1 MMENDKFFR
10 EADATVSLLRQ
21 VSPYFLQHRDSL
33 FVIHLD
39 GGVVER
45 PILQNLVRDLML
57 LSAVGI
63 RIVVVF
69 GADRL
74 IAARLGENNIIPLK
88 VKDST
93 VFDSDCMKH
102 VKEVVGAIRLSIES
116 SFSYVREGAPMRMG
130 ATAKVSSGNF
140 VLAKARGIID
150 GQEMMFSGELRSL
163 DYEGISQRLDHG
175 EIVLVP
181 PVGPGSSGELFNLD
195 SRLLASEIA
204 IKFQSHKLIF
214 LHEEEGISCDGSIIK
229 QIGVKQAELALT
241 EKKIEGELTKYLP
254 IGTQCCREGVERVH
268 FISYLTDGAILRE
281 LFTRDGIGTMLSDVP
296 FDNLRSATRTDI
308 AEILELIAPMQEQ
321 GILLG
326 RTYDDLLEDL
336 DDFIVVVREGIVV
349 ATAALHQ
356 YAELGQGE
364 VACVAVHQDYRGDE
378 FGDILLGE
386 LESRASINKIKK
398 LFVLTT
404 HAADWFEERGYSPAG
419 KSDLPEARLKN
430 YSDDRNSAVLIK
442 NISN

>member
-10 EADATVSLLRQ
+10 EVDATVSLLRQ

-45 PILQNLVRDLML
+45 PILQNLVRDLMS

-63 RIVVVF
+63 RIIVVF
-69 GADRL
+69 GADNL
-74 IAARLGENNIIPLK
+74 IAARLGENNIIPPK
-88 VKDST
+88 VKDCN
-93 VFDSDCMKH
+93 VFDADCMKH

-140 VLAKARGIID
+140 VLAKAKGIID

-163 DYEGISQRLDHG
+163 DDTGISQHLDQG

-181 PVGPGSSGELFNLD
+181 PVAPGSSGEIFNLD
-195 SRLLASEIA
+195 SRVLASEIA
-204 IKFQSHKLIF
+204 IKLQSRKLIF
-214 LHEEEGISCDGSIIK
+214 LHEEEGSPIR
-229 QIGVKQAELALT
+229 QIGVKQAELALIAR
-241 EKKIEGELTKYLP
+241 EIEGELTKYLP
-254 IGTQCCREGVERVH
+254 VGIQCCRRGVERVH

-281 LFTRDGIGTMLSDVP
+281 LFTRDGVGTMLSDVP
-296 FDNLRSATRTDI
+296 FDNLRPATRADI
-308 AEILELIAPMQEQ
+308 AEILELIQPMQEQ

-336 DDFIVVVREGIVV
+336 DDFIVIVREGIVV

-356 YAELGQGE
+356 YAEFGQGE
-364 VACVAVHQDYRGDE
+364 IACVAVHQDYRGDE
-378 FGDILLGE
+378 FGDMLLSE
-386 LESRASINKIKK
+386 LESRAGTKK
-398 LFVLTT
+398 MKNLFVLTT
-404 HAADWFEERGYSPAG
+404 HAADWFEERGYSPGRKA
-419 KSDLPEARLKN
+419 DLPEARLES

>member
-1 MMENDKFFR
+1 MMENGKFFR

-39 GGVVER
+39 GGAVER

-63 RIVVVF
+63 RIIVVF
-69 GADRL
+69 GAESL
-74 IAARLGENNIIPLK
+74 IATRLAENNIIPQK
-88 VKDST
+88 VKEFT
-93 VFDSDCMKH
+93 VFDAGCMEH

-140 VLAKARGIID
+140 VLAKTKGVID
-150 GQEMMFSGELRSL
+150 GQEMRFSGELRSL
-163 DYEGISQRLDHG
+163 DNEGISQRLDQG

-181 PVGPGSSGELFNLD
+181 PVGAGSSGELFNLD

-204 IKFQSHKLIF
+204 IKFQSQKLIF
-214 LHEEEGISCDGSIIK
+214 LHEEEEISCDGSVIR

-241 EKKIEGELTKYLP
+241 AKKIEGELTKYLP
-254 IGTQCCREGVERVH
+254 IGTQCCRKGVERVH
-268 FISYLTDGAILRE
+268 FISYLTDGVILRE
-281 LFTRDGIGTMLSDVP
+281 LFTRDGVGTMLSDVP
-296 FDNLRSATRTDI
+296 FDNLRTATRADI
-308 AEILELIAPMQEQ
+308 AEILELIKPMQEQ
-321 GILLG
+321 GMLLG
-326 RTYDDLLEDL
+326 RNYDDLLKDL
-336 DDFIVVVREGIVV
+336 DDFIVIVREGIIV

-356 YAELGQGE
+356 YVELGQGE
-364 VACVAVHQDYRGDE
+364 VACVAVHHDYRGDE
-378 FGDILLGE
+378 FGDMLLGE
-386 LESRASINKIKK
+386 LESRASINKVKN

-404 HAADWFEERGYSPAG
+404 HAADWFEERGYSPG
-419 KSDLPEARLKN
+419 RKTDLPEARLKS
-430 YSDDRNSAVLIK
+430 YSNDRNSTVLIK

>member
-1 MMENDKFFR
+1 MMENSKFFK
-10 EADATVSLLRQ
+10 EEDAIVSLLRQ

-39 GGVVER
+39 GRVVER

-69 GADRL
+69 GADSL
-74 IAARLGENNIIPLK
+74 IADRLSDNNIVPPT
-88 VKDST
+88 VKEFA
-93 VFDSDCMKH
+93 VFDADCMKH
-102 VKEVVGAIRLSIES
+102 IKEVVGAVRLSIES
-116 SFSYVREGAPMRMG
+116 SFSYVREGAPMRIG

-150 GQEMMFSGELRSL
+150 GHESMFSGELRSI
-163 DYEGISQRLDHG
+163 DDEGISQRLGQG
-175 EIVLVP
+175 EIVLIP
-181 PVGPGSSGELFNLD
+181 PVGPGSSGDLFSLD
-195 SRLLASEIA
+195 SHVLASEIA
-204 IKFQSHKLIF
+204 IKFKSHKLIF
-214 LHEEEGISCDGSIIK
+214 LHEEEEISCDGSVMR
-229 QIGVKQAELALT
+229 QINVKQAELAIT
-241 EKKIEGELTKYLP
+241 AKQIEGELIKYMP
-254 IGTQCCREGVERVH
+254 IGTQCCRKGVERVH

-281 LFTRDGIGTMLSDVP
+281 LFTRDGVGTMLSDVP
-296 FDNLRSATRTDI
+296 FDNLRSATRADI
-308 AEILELIAPMQEQ
+308 VEILELIQPMQEQ

-326 RTYDDLLEDL
+326 RSYDDLLKDL
-336 DDFIVVVREGIVV
+336 DDFIVIVREGTIV

-356 YAELGQGE
+356 HAEFGQAE

-378 FGDILLGE
+378 FGDMLLGE
-386 LESRASINKIKK
+386 LESRAYIKK
-398 LFVLTT
+398 VKNLFVLTT
-404 HAADWFEERGYSPAG
+404 HAADWFEERGYSRGTKA
-419 KSDLPEARLKN
+419 DLPEVRLES

>member
-1 MMENDKFFR
+1 MMENGNFFQ

-63 RIVVVF
+63 RIIVVF
-69 GADRL
+69 GAESL
-74 IAARLGENNIIPLK
+74 IATRFVENNITPSK
-88 VKDST
+88 VKDFT
-93 VFDSDCMKH
+93 VFDANCMKH
-102 VKEVVGAIRLSIES
+102 VKEVVGSIRLSIES

-130 ATAKVSSGNF
+130 ATAKISSGNF
-140 VLAKARGIID
+140 VLAKAKGVID
-150 GQEMMFSGELRSL
+150 GQEMLFSGELRSL
-163 DYEGISQRLDHG
+163 DNEGISQRLDRG

-214 LHEEEGISCDGSIIK
+214 LHEEEEIFYDGSVIK

-241 EKKIEGELTKYLP
+241 TKQIEGELTKYLP
-254 IGTQCCREGVERVH
+254 IATRCCRKGVERVH

-281 LFTRDGIGTMLSDVP
+281 LFTRDGVGTMLSDVP
-296 FDNLRSATRTDI
+296 FDNLRSATRADI
-308 AEILELIAPMQEQ
+308 AEILELIKPMQEQ
-321 GILLG
+321 GMLLG
-326 RTYDDLLEDL
+326 RTYDDLLKDL
-336 DDFIVVVREGIVV
+336 DDFIVIVREGIVV

-356 YAELGQGE
+356 HAELGQGE
-364 VACVAVHQDYRGDE
+364 VACVAVHHDYRGDE
-378 FGDILLGE
+378 FGDMLLGE
-386 LESRASINKIKK
+386 LELRAHIKSLK
-398 LFVLTT
+398 NLFVLTT
-404 HAADWFEERGYSPAG
+404 HAADWFEERGYSLGA
-419 KSDLPEARLKN
+419 KADLPEVRRET
-430 YSDDRNSAVLIK
+430 YSDERNSTVLIK
-442 NISN
+442 SISN